1 MQVEMCRMM
10 LYEISSTDEAEEV
23 PSKKPDN
30 WRSQCSEILMQK
42 VSLLRIPIEIVAFP
56 GL

>member
-1 MQVEMCRMM
+1 MM